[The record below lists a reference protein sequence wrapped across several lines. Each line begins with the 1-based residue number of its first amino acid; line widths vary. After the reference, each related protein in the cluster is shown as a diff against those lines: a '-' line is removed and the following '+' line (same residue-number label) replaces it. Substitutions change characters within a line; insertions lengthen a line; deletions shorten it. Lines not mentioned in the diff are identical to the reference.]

1 MSTIAAPFA
10 TTAEAL
16 EIAQESVSQLI
27 PAWFD
32 IAFSIVPLILVGA
45 MIAGLVSIV
54 RRYRF
59 MSGLESFGWTA
70 FVIFAPAMGT
80 LVWFLAGRARYSAH
94 TTIQ

>member
-1 MSTIAAPFA
+1 MAPIAAPSA

-16 EIAQESVSQLI
+16 EVAQGAVAPLI

-45 MIAGLVSIV
+45 MVAGLVSII

-70 FVIFAPAMGT
+70 FVIFVPAMGT
-80 LVWFLAGRARYSAH
+80 LVWFLAGRAHYSARTPIH
-94 TTIQ
+94 